1 MGKPTGFLEYERELP
16 GYRDPKDRV
25 KDWEEINLDLPEEK
39 KKEQAARCM
48 DCGVP
53 FCNQGC
59 PLGNLIPDWNDHV
72 YHDRWLE
79 AIESLHRTNNF
90 PEFTGRVCPAPCE
103 ASCVLGINDD
113 PVTIKHIEN
122 SIIERAFAEG
132 WVKPKPPAKRTEK
145 RVAIIGSGPA
155 GLAAAAEL
163 NKAGHWVTVF
173 ERDKRIGGLLTFGIP
188 DFKLEKNV
196 IDRRVKILEEEGI
209 TFRTNA
215 NVGYNISL
223 DWMREEYDAVI
234 LANGATQPRN
244 IEVKGRELKGVHYAM
259 EYLTAQNYENYGD
272 RDDERPFID
281 AKDKHVI
288 IIGGGDTGG
297 DCYGTAIRQGAK
309 SVTQL
314 EYNLKPPKDRPQYNP
329 WPQWPLTF
337 YALPAH
343 LEGGKRDWCVLTK
356 GFSGKDNEHVDT
368 LNAIRLD
375 WENPDAPK
383 RQRKM
388 IEVEGSEFDI
398 PADLVLLAMGF
409 SGPEKDGPIKQ
420 LDLALDQRGNVK
432 VDNNF
437 MTSEEGV
444 FAAGDTNRGQSL
456 VVWAIAEGR
465 KAAKGCDTYLMGHS
479 DLPG

>member
-1 MGKPTGFLEYERELP
+1 MGKPTGFIEIKRESH
-16 GYRDPKDRV
+16 GYRSPEERV
-25 KDWEEINLDLPEEK
+25 KDWQEITVELSDEK

-72 YHDRWLE
+72 YNDNWLE
-79 AIESLHRTNNF
+79 AIESLHKTNNF

-113 PVTIKHIEN
+113 AVTIKQIEN
-122 SIIERAFAEG
+122 SIIERAFLEG
-132 WVKPKPPAKRTEK
+132 WVKPEIPESRTDK
-145 RVAIIGSGPA
+145 KVAVIGSGPA
-155 GLAAAAEL
+155 GLAAAAQL
-163 NKAGHWVTVF
+163 NKAGHTVTVF
-173 ERDKRIGGLLTFGIP
+173 ERDKRVGGLLTFGIP
-188 DFKLEKNV
+188 DFKLDKSTV
-196 IDRRVKILEEEGI
+196 DRRISIMEQEGI
-209 TFRTNA
+209 IFRTNS
-215 NVGYNISL
+215 NVGHNISI
-223 DWMREEYDAVI
+223 DWLKEEFDAIV
-234 LANGATQPRN
+234 LANGAVQPRN
-244 IEVKGRELKGVHYAM
+244 INVEGRDLDGVHFAM
-259 EYLTAQNYENYGD
+259 EFLTAQNYENYGD
-272 RDDERPFID
+272 RSDDKPFIS

-329 WPQWPLTF
+329 WPQWPMTF
-337 YALPAH
+337 YSLPAH
-343 LEGGKRDWCVLTK
+343 LEGGKRDWCVQTK
-356 GFSGKDNEHVDT
+356 SFSGKDGKKVDT
-368 LNAIRLD
+368 LHAIRLD
-375 WENPDAPK
+375 WENPDLPK

-388 IEVEGSEFDI
+388 VEIEGSEFEI

-409 SGPEKDGPIKQ
+409 SGPEKDGPIEQ
-420 LDLALDQRGNVK
+420 FGLGLDQRGNVK
-432 VDNNF
+432 TDANF
-437 MTSEEGV
+437 MTTVEGV

-465 KAAKGCDTYLMGHS
+465 KAARGVDQYLMGHS
-479 DLPG
+479 NLPG